1 MICFEQ
7 VDKKGVLLMNKRFAS
22 RAIAMLLTGAL
33 AVSMT
38 ACSNNADPVDSGTEQ
53 ADGVSGDKHQVCV
66 VLKTTSSEYWSYVI
80 AGIEQAE
87 KDLGNVEV
95 DVRGGTSDTDF
106 DGQMNIVET
115 AINAG
120 TCEAIAIAPLQAD
133 TIANVLT
140 NAQIPVLAIDT
151 NFDQASTFIGT
162 AHENAAYQGG
172 QYVAELL
179 GEGAKVAILA
189 NIQGESTSEARV
201 AGYTKAMEEGGCEIV
216 TLQYT
221 NGVADQAVTVMD
233 GVLQSY
239 PDVDAVLCCADD
251 VALGA
256 SRSIEQAGRQD
267 DGIIVC
273 GFDGISSGVQA
284 VVDGTI
290 SCTVAQDP
298 YNMGYQ
304 CVVSLMDVIEGKEL
318 DEFIDTGCNVIT
330 PDNAQEYLDKLNSLV

>member
-1 MICFEQ
+1 M
-7 VDKKGVLLMNKRFAS
+7 KKQFIS
-22 RAIAMLLTGAL
+22 RAIAMLLSGAL
-33 AVSMT
+33 AVSLT
-38 ACSNNADPVDSGTEQ
+38 ACGSDTST
-53 ADGVSGDKHQVCV
+53 ADGSTAEASSSSDSKHQVCV

-95 DVRGGTSDTDF
+95 DVRGGASDTDF
-106 DGQMNIVET
+106 DGQLNIVET
-115 AINAG
+115 SVNAG

-140 NAQIPVLAIDT
+140 NVKIPVLAIDT

-162 AHENAAYQGG
+162 AHEDAAYQGG
-172 QYVAELL
+172 QYVAEQL

-201 AGYTKAMEEGGCEIV
+201 AGYTRAMEEGGCEIV

-221 NGVADQAVTVMD
+221 NGVADQAVNVMD
-233 GVLQSY
+233 GVLKAY

-256 SRSIEQAGRQD
+256 SRAIEQAGRQN
-267 DGIIVC
+267 DGIIIC

-290 SCTVAQDP
+290 TCTVAQDP

-304 CVVSLMDVIEGKEL
+304 CVVSLMDALEGKEL
-318 DEFIDTGCNVIT
+318 DSFIDTGCNVIT